1 MIRFILIGVVLLFL
15 TACSSTP
22 EYAYSEDQYCYQTTK
37 IYTRGDNVSSEGV
50 TECTDKPRIE
60 HVVKDVGVASDCRI
74 SRPLGMQNTDP
85 KYGETLLCRFTDPT
99 GKTVWRP
106 VNEAFAYPSFN

>member
-1 MIRFILIGVVLLFL
+1 MLKFIALGVVLLFL

-22 EYAYSEDQYCYQTTK
+22 EYAYSEDQFCYQTTK
-37 IYTRGDNVSSEGV
+37 IYTKGDSVSSEGV
-50 TECTDKPRIE
+50 TECTDKPRVE

-74 SRPLGMQNTDP
+74 SRPLNTDRRNP
-85 KYGETLLCRFTDPT
+85 KYGETLLCRFTDPM

>member
-99 GKTVWRP
+99 GKTV
-106 VNEAFAYPSFN
+106 